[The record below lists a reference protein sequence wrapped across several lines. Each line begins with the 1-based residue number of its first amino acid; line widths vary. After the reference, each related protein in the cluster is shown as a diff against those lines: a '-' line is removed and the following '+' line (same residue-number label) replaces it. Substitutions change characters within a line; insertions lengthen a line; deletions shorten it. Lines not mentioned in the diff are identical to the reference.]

1 MALESR
7 WLPVA
12 RRQIASPND
21 NLPSADDCF
30 DKLVDT
36 LGTLRFVDY
45 DPGPQIKS
53 RPGRAG

>member
-12 RRQIASPND
+12 GRQIAPPND

-36 LGTLRFVDY
+36 LGALRFVDY